1 MPDFNRF
8 RGKNSG
14 DANVNGVAN
23 NGFNDGFND
32 SFNDSF
38 DDNLNNGF
46 NDSFDDGFND
56 SFDDN
61 LNDGFNDGFNDDVN
75 RNINENTENTDE
87 ASPMSKKT
95 ERENADLKAGFA
107 ALFKAISDRFTGKSK
122 PTRETSVDGLDTLF
136 ANEFDDAVDD
146 GFSTPP
152 DEMLTS
158 DSDNVEEYS
167 GEAQIN
173 EEQANGETHTSFEEP
188 TFDRS
193 ESFGDFGGNTM
204 DNPSEW
210 NDSGDI
216 TNIFDFDDNYGNDD
230 FAADGDAET
239 PDIDGNPEECGDD
252 ESAPPDEGSMQ
263 GVFAAIA
270 DGFAKFRRRLPS
282 FRPKVYVPP
291 EPPEYRPEQD
301 GIGNLTLAS
310 DIKKILE
317 EQNKPGETELE
328 YNRMRS
334 YISSVSTDTR
344 IRPGDIKAPE
354 NIGEVHAAE
363 SELYNLI
370 DEIIS
375 ANERQRSRIGVY
387 EKPQEEDPYNYR
399 GINTDRQIQE
409 DMEAYSFDM
418 NPRYGFE
425 SQEKIDPDRKAAE
438 MEFNRRISNQAATEF
453 PDGTVQDIDS
463 QASDG
468 FDDDFDDEPDNPT
481 DSRKNNYSQAE
492 KSEAIGKY
500 YSDKS
505 ENTPRNREFTRHE
518 THAEQSERGAV
529 RVKPVKFRSRQQKAD

>member
-173 EEQANGETHTSFEEP
+173 EEQANGKTHTSFEEP
-188 TFDRS
+188 AFDRS
-193 ESFGDFGGNTM
+193 ESFG
-204 DNPSEW
+204 
-210 NDSGDI
+210 DSGDI

-468 FDDDFDDEPDNPT
+468 FDDDFGDEPDNPT